1 MENINT
7 ISVTEDSQFED
18 LYKDSALTIER
29 LEPSQKNL
37 NAVFN
42 WLEEH
47 TEVKTRTAYVITG
60 KIMNYQYGLTGDNAY
75 PNDLNIVCIKLSDMV
90 SPLKITIP
98 RFDVGGRWFDDVV
111 DNNAR
116 RESRKANGWED

>member
-1 MENINT
+1 MNKINT
-7 ISVTEDSQFED
+7 ISVTNDSQFED
-18 LYKDSALTIER
+18 LYEDSALTFEG
-29 LEPSQKNL
+29 LETSQENL

-47 TEVKTRTAYVITG
+47 TEVKTRTVYVITG
-60 KIMNYQYGLTGDNAY
+60 KVMNNQYGLTRDNAY

-116 RESRKANGWED
+116 RESQKANGWED